1 MAIALDPPA
10 ASVARPAV
18 GASVR
23 LTVAVL
29 ALTLAPLHLLV
40 DLSPVVGLDLG
51 LLMPADLVM
60 GIGALIGA
68 ADLVRAIG
76 ERREVHGGVLPLPRT
91 VLGRAWLGFAGIYL
105 LSAVVHQ
112 SGPWSVVR
120 LAAMTVMVRTVA
132 ATVAGRRW
140 VPLVRAMSAAV
151 LVQAAVAAAQL
162 AVEGPVGLAALGERA
177 SAFRPIRG
185 VFAPAGTTIHTNTL
199 AVYAAVLAVLI
210 AVAWADGQL
219 DGRVDRAVALSASA
233 AAGAIVGVSFS
244 RTCVLALVTSL
255 PVVIVAARR
264 TALSGGTGPTPARG
278 PSRGTPRSGG
288 RSGGRW
294 SAMVPVALVVL
305 SFGLAAAARADGW
318 VSRVEQSAG
327 GTGEPIGS
335 GRTATARQ
343 AVELL
348 KLDPV
353 LGVGPGNYALVM
365 LNTPRID
372 ALSPEHTIVHNL
384 ALFTAASVG
393 LAGLAALAGW
403 GAALLGVTRRGRWPA
418 WAVLASLVAPL
429 GLDVALYLGSG
440 WVVLCVA
447 VGVVIGFGRR
457 DDGSARSGER
467 P

>member
-18 GASVR
+18 GAPVR

-29 ALTLAPLHLLV
+29 ALALAPLHLLV
-40 DLSPVVGLDLG
+40 DPSPVVGLDLG

-60 GIGALIGA
+60 GAGALIGA
-68 ADLVRAIG
+68 VDLVRAIG
-76 ERREVHGGVLPLPRT
+76 ERRTVPGRVLPVPRT
-91 VLGRAWLGFAGIYL
+91 VLGQAWLGFAGVYL
-105 LSAVVHQ
+105 LSAAVHQ
-112 SGPWSVVR
+112 SGAWSVVR
-120 LAAMTVMVRTVA
+120 LAGMTVMVRTVA

-151 LVQAAVAAAQL
+151 LVQAAVAAAQV
-162 AVEGPVGLAALGERA
+162 AAEGPVGLAALGERA
-177 SAFRPIRG
+177 SAFRPIQG

-219 DGRVDRAVALSASA
+219 HGRADRAVALSASA
-233 AAGAIVGVSFS
+233 AAGAIVGLSFS
-244 RTCVLALVTSL
+244 RTCVLGLVMSL
-255 PVVIVAARR
+255 PLVVVGAGR
-264 TALSGGTGPTPARG
+264 TA
-278 PSRGTPRSGG
+278 RSG
-288 RSGGRW
+288 RRFGGGW
-294 SAMVPVALVVL
+294 SAMVPVAVVVL
-305 SFGLAAAARADGW
+305 GFALTAAVRADGW

-348 KLDPV
+348 KLDPL

-447 VGVVIGFGRR
+447 VGVVVGLGRR
-457 DDGSARSGER
+457 DDGSARLRER